1 MIDGYGSGQGAGEL
15 GVIEDSQVSL
25 GGEDVNAAGQG
36 AAALDQEPD
45 RAGGSGDV
53 AVLQGDGQA
62 GSG

>member
-15 GVIEDSQVSL
+15 GVIENAKVSL
-25 GGEDVNAAGQG
+25 SGEDVNPASQG

-45 RAGGSGDV
+45 GSGGSG
-53 AVLQGDGQA
+53 AALQGDGQA